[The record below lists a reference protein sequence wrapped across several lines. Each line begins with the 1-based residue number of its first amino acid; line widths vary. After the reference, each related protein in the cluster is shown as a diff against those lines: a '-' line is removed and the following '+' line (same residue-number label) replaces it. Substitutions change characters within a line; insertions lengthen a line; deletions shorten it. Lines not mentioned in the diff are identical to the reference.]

1 MTLGIEHRIIGDN
14 LFITSSPPPILC
26 AFYYI
31 EKNILFIDDIEH
43 LLFLNNV
50 KVELF
55 V

>member
-14 LFITSSPPPILC
+14 LFITSSPPILC